1 MPDSDPVAGL
11 NSGTRTPCA
20 EQDSKIRAVDLAV
33 QVQVAQTVE
42 APIAKQQAD
51 VGPIDNIIA
60 VEV

>member
-1 MPDSDPVAGL
+1 MLESAPAAGL
-11 NSGTRTPCA
+11 NSGTRAPRS
-20 EQDSKIRAVDLAV
+20 EQDSKIRAIDLAV